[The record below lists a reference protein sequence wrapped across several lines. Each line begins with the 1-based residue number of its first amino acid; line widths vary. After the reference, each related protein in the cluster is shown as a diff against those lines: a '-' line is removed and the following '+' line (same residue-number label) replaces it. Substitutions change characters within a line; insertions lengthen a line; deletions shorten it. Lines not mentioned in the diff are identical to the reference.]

1 MQAFQIERFHRVSGP
16 SPNLAGKIFAERE
29 LDMQCSL
36 RGLILLLL
44 LLAALAWNSAAHATV
59 IGNPAPDIASGQFGL
74 GLGLSDNR
82 ETLFADIGLSDAGTL
97 QILFGN
103 VEFGPSTDGSEV
115 GVGYRHK
122 IMEAFNLGDQPV
134 RLGILGTF
142 RLGESDDPA
151 VDLEFR
157 QIDVGFGGAFT
168 PVEKLN
174 AFAVAI
180 YRRIDVEGGATV
192 NPAGKVTGFAGDDTD
207 IGVVVGAEFW
217 LAENG
222 VLGVELHVGFDD
234 DDFAIFGEVRF

>member
-1 MQAFQIERFHRVSGP
+1 MQAFHIERFHRVSGP
-16 SPNLAGKIFAERE
+16 SPRPAGKIFVERE
-29 LDMQCSL
+29 LVMQRSL
-36 RGLILLLL
+36 RGPLLLL
-44 LLAALAWNSAAHATV
+44 FLLAALSWDGAAHATV
-59 IGNPAPDIASGQFGL
+59 IGNPAPDIASGEFGL

-103 VEFGPSTDGSEV
+103 VEIGPIADGSEV

-122 IMEAFNLGDQPV
+122 IMEAFNIGDEPV

-142 RLGESDDPA
+142 RLGESDDA
-151 VDLEFR
+151 AGDLEFK
-157 QIDVGFGGAFT
+157 QIDLGFGGAFT

-180 YRRIDVEGGATV
+180 YRRIDVEGSTV
-192 NPAGKVTGFAGDDTD
+192 NPAGKAVGFAGDDTD

-222 VLGVELHVGFDD
+222 VLGIELHVGFED
-234 DDFAIFGEVRF
+234 DDFAIFGEVKF